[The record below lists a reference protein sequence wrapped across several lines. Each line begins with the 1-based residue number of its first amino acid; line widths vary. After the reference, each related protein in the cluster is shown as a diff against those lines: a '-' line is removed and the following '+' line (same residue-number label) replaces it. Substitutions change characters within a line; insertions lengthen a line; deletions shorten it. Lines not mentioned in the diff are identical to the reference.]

1 VTRPLTGIPADKA
14 RSYASIEAVAAGLR
28 QKLNLEMLERF
39 DALDF
44 FEKQIGDMVI
54 IDHGKEVKMV
64 EAIDDCPQEGM
75 TRWDT
80 ESQRLEIVLA
90 QRTYDMLQENHVRA
104 RSTVAHET
112 GHAVLHTAQI
122 IRLAGMNLKSHV
134 AFHRDRN
141 PHKAYLD
148 MYRHI
153 LSERVNV
160 VSGGSSTASCWSGS
174 KPRQTTVLGSRLGV
188 TDPDQVPPTTPS
200 IPSIYK
206 HYPTASSI
214 VEGAE
219 AFSEQAATSGVRQ
232 KKRESLNRRCWRLA
246 QPRAEPVL
254 LA

>member
-1 VTRPLTGIPADKA
+1 MTRPLTGIPADKP
-14 RSYASIEAVAAGLR
+14 RSYASIEAVATGLR

-90 QRTYDMLQENHVRA
+90 QRTYNMLQENHVRA

-134 AFHRDRN
+134 AFHRDRD

-148 MYRHI
+148 TEWQANAFASSLLMPAEGVKS
-153 LSERVNV
+153 LVEEKNF
-160 VSGGSSTASCWSGS
+160 STARLVRVYGVSEESATYRLETYRRS
-174 KPRQTTVLGSRLGV
+174 LGL
-188 TDPDQVPPTTPS
+188 
-200 IPSIYK
+200 
-206 HYPTASSI
+206 
-214 VEGAE
+214 
-219 AFSEQAATSGVRQ
+219 
-232 KKRESLNRRCWRLA
+232 
-246 QPRAEPVL
+246 
-254 LA
+254 

>member
-1 VTRPLTGIPADKA
+1 MTRPLTGIPADKA

-44 FEKQIGDMVI
+44 FEKQIGDIVI
-54 IDHGKEVKMV
+54 IDHGKEIKMV

-148 MYRHI
+148 T
-153 LSERVNV
+153 EWQAN
-160 VSGGSSTASCWSGS
+160 AF
-174 KPRQTTVLGSRLGV
+174 
-188 TDPDQVPPTTPS
+188 
-200 IPSIYK
+200 
-206 HYPTASSI
+206 ASSLLMPAEGVKSL
-214 VEGAE
+214 VEE
-219 AFSEQAATSGVRQ
+219 KNFSTTKLVCVYGVSEESATYRLETY
-232 KKRESLNRRCWRLA
+232 RRSLGL
-246 QPRAEPVL
+246 
-254 LA
+254 

>member
-1 VTRPLTGIPADKA
+1 M
-14 RSYASIEAVAAGLR
+14 RST
-28 QKLNLEMLERF
+28 
-39 DALDF
+39 F

-54 IDHGKEVKMV
+54 INHGKEVKMV

-134 AFHRDRN
+134 TFHRDRN

-148 MYRHI
+148 TEWQASAFASSLLMPTEGVKS
-153 LSERVNV
+153 LVEEKNF
-160 VSGGSSTASCWSGS
+160 STARLVRVYGVSEESATYRLETYRRS
-174 KPRQTTVLGSRLGV
+174 LGL
-188 TDPDQVPPTTPS
+188 
-200 IPSIYK
+200 
-206 HYPTASSI
+206 
-214 VEGAE
+214 
-219 AFSEQAATSGVRQ
+219 
-232 KKRESLNRRCWRLA
+232 
-246 QPRAEPVL
+246 
-254 LA
+254 

>member
-1 VTRPLTGIPADKA
+1 MTRPLTGIPADKA

-44 FEKQIGDMVI
+44 FEKQIGNIVI
-54 IDHGKEVKMV
+54 IDHGKEIKMV

-148 MYRHI
+148 T
-153 LSERVNV
+153 EWQAN
-160 VSGGSSTASCWSGS
+160 AF
-174 KPRQTTVLGSRLGV
+174 
-188 TDPDQVPPTTPS
+188 
-200 IPSIYK
+200 
-206 HYPTASSI
+206 ASSLLMPAEGVKSL
-214 VEGAE
+214 VEE
-219 AFSEQAATSGVRQ
+219 KNFSTTKLVCVYGVSEESATYRLETY
-232 KKRESLNRRCWRLA
+232 RRSLGL
-246 QPRAEPVL
+246 
-254 LA
+254 

>member
-1 VTRPLTGIPADKA
+1 VTRPLTGIPADRA
-14 RSYASIEAVAAGLR
+14 RSYASIEAIAASLR
-28 QKLNLEMLERF
+28 TKLNLEMLDRF

-75 TRWDT
+75 TRWDS

-148 MYRHI
+148 T
-153 LSERVNV
+153 EWQAN
-160 VSGGSSTASCWSGS
+160 AF
-174 KPRQTTVLGSRLGV
+174 
-188 TDPDQVPPTTPS
+188 
-200 IPSIYK
+200 
-206 HYPTASSI
+206 ASSLLMPA
-214 VEGAE
+214 EGVKSLIEEKNFLA
-219 AFSEQAATSGVRQ
+219 ARLVRIYGVSEESATYRLETY
-232 KKRESLNRRCWRLA
+232 RRSLGL
-246 QPRAEPVL
+246 
-254 LA
+254 

>member
-28 QKLNLEMLERF
+28 QKLNIEMFERF

-148 MYRHI
+148 TEWQANAFASSLLMPAEGVKS
-153 LSERVNV
+153 LVEEKNF
-160 VSGGSSTASCWSGS
+160 STARLVRVYGVSEESATYRLETYRRS
-174 KPRQTTVLGSRLGV
+174 LGL
-188 TDPDQVPPTTPS
+188 
-200 IPSIYK
+200 
-206 HYPTASSI
+206 
-214 VEGAE
+214 
-219 AFSEQAATSGVRQ
+219 
-232 KKRESLNRRCWRLA
+232 
-246 QPRAEPVL
+246 
-254 LA
+254 

>member
-1 VTRPLTGIPADKA
+1 VTRPLTGIPADEA

-148 MYRHI
+148 TEWQANAFASSLLMPAEGVKS
-153 LSERVNV
+153 LVEEKNF
-160 VSGGSSTASCWSGS
+160 STA
-174 KPRQTTVLGSRLGV
+174 
-188 TDPDQVPPTTPS
+188 
-200 IPSIYK
+200 
-206 HYPTASSI
+206 
-214 VEGAE
+214 
-219 AFSEQAATSGVRQ
+219 
-232 KKRESLNRRCWRLA
+232 RLA
-246 QPRAEPVL
+246 RVYGVSEESATYRLETYRRSL
-254 LA
+254 GL

>member
-1 VTRPLTGIPADKA
+1 MTRPLTGIPADKA
-14 RSYASIEAVAAGLR
+14 RSYASIEAVATGLR

-148 MYRHI
+148 T
-153 LSERVNV
+153 EWQAN
-160 VSGGSSTASCWSGS
+160 AF
-174 KPRQTTVLGSRLGV
+174 
-188 TDPDQVPPTTPS
+188 
-200 IPSIYK
+200 
-206 HYPTASSI
+206 ASSLLMPAEGVKSL
-214 VEGAE
+214 VEE
-219 AFSEQAATSGVRQ
+219 KNFSTTKLVCVYGVSEESATYRLETY
-232 KKRESLNRRCWRLA
+232 RRSLGL
-246 QPRAEPVL
+246 
-254 LA
+254 

>member
-44 FEKQIGDMVI
+44 FEKQIGDIVI
-54 IDHGKEVKMV
+54 IDHGKEIKMV

-148 MYRHI
+148 TEWQANAFASSLLMPAEGVKSLVEEKNFSTTR
-153 LSERVNV
+153 LERVYG
-160 VSGGSSTASCWSGS
+160 VSEESATYRLETYRRS
-174 KPRQTTVLGSRLGV
+174 LGL
-188 TDPDQVPPTTPS
+188 
-200 IPSIYK
+200 
-206 HYPTASSI
+206 
-214 VEGAE
+214 
-219 AFSEQAATSGVRQ
+219 
-232 KKRESLNRRCWRLA
+232 
-246 QPRAEPVL
+246 
-254 LA
+254 

>member
-14 RSYASIEAVAAGLR
+14 RSYGSIEAVAAGLR

-44 FEKQIGDMVI
+44 FEKQIGDMMI
-54 IDHGKEVKMV
+54 IDHGKEIKMV

-141 PHKAYLD
+141 PHRAYLD
-148 MYRHI
+148 T
-153 LSERVNV
+153 EWQAN
-160 VSGGSSTASCWSGS
+160 AF
-174 KPRQTTVLGSRLGV
+174 
-188 TDPDQVPPTTPS
+188 
-200 IPSIYK
+200 
-206 HYPTASSI
+206 ASSLLMPAEGVKSL
-214 VEGAE
+214 VEE
-219 AFSEQAATSGVRQ
+219 KNFSTTRLVRVYGVSEESATYRLETY
-232 KKRESLNRRCWRLA
+232 RRSLGL
-246 QPRAEPVL
+246 
-254 LA
+254 